1 LRRDPT
7 HYSYGIVY
15 IDRGISIME
24 GNACAMA
31 WCLLFSLH
39 LLTAR
44 NRDQLGGFPGRC
56 LEYLNDR
63 ENNDTWQGDGGSRR

>member
-1 LRRDPT
+1 
-7 HYSYGIVY
+7 
-15 IDRGISIME
+15 ME